1 MKNYVTILSVI
12 ALLVSMYFNF
22 SLFIDNEDKSFDLA
36 FTKELSDTYA
46 NQRNIVLELIPKLK
60 PEISK
65 TELIELIKNKYPN
78 ETINVLESH
87 IQWRLFSFWF
97 ENGRISVVQVGS

>member
-1 MKNYVTILSVI
+1 
-12 ALLVSMYFNF
+12 MYFNF
-22 SLFIDNEDKSFDLA
+22 SLFVDNEAKSFDLA

-46 NQRNIVLELIPKLK
+46 NQRNLALELIPKLK